1 MPDVETI
8 RSSIAQLPDGPPL
21 VVALIGGTSGIGSYV
36 AQTFA
41 STFAGHGAKLRVYLV
56 GRNAERA
63 ERLMQSG
70 RETSAGSEWRFIR
83 AKNLALMSE
92 VDAVSEE
99 IIRQEEAGAFAGGPP
114 RLDALYMSSAL
125 SPLAP
130 SPLTEEGIDSQ
141 MSLLYYSRI
150 RFIQNLSG
158 LLRAS
163 PTTAHVISIFA
174 GSVEDQ
180 IKAGEV
186 PIGAPEAAIY
196 SVTEVRKRTCFMKT
210 FIFELLAEQ
219 HEGKISFV
227 HIYPGL
233 VDGPTFLSEENPLWF
248 RILWRV
254 LKPLAS
260 WYMTSPEVCGQVM
273 VSLSTGR
280 YPAKG
285 TLAGDKVAFSSQREM
300 GGGAYAVGQRGDER
314 KEVSWAKAR
323 RDDTAKKVWEHTMGV
338 LQGVGSWCERIN

>member
-8 RSSIAQLPDGPPL
+8 RSSIGQLPDGRPL

-41 STFAGHGAKLRVYLV
+41 STFARHGSKLRVYLV

-63 ERLMQSG
+63 ETLMQFG
-70 RETSAGSEWRFIR
+70 RETSEGSEWRFIR

-99 IIRQEEAGAFAGGPP
+99 IMRQEEASAFVGGPP

-130 SPLTEEGIDSQ
+130 SPLTEEGLDSQ

-158 LLRAS
+158 LLSAS

-180 IKAGEV
+180 IKTGEV
-186 PIGAPEAAIY
+186 PIGAPEAASY

-210 FIFELLAEQ
+210 FIFESLAEQ

-248 RILWRV
+248 RMLWRV

-260 WYMTSPEVCGQVM
+260 WFMTSAEVCGQVM
-273 VSLSTGR
+273 VSLCTER

-285 TLAGDKVAFSSQREM
+285 TLTGDKVALSSQKEM

-314 KEVSWAKAR
+314 KQVSWAKAR
-323 RDDTAKKVWEHTMGV
+323 RDDSAKKVWEHTMGV
-338 LQGVGSWCERIN
+338 LQGAREDNAGG